1 MTNLN
6 TVCICGHTWEFH
18 NKPEHRH
25 NGYDAGCLYPVDK
38 DQLCPC
44 EKFIR
49 CANVRLKTSDSKA
62 KEIPEEFFNSFFSL
76 LQDDEES
83 SFDKST
89 QLNKLWIIATED
101 QKKVIDTIFII
112 LCGYSVDSIIKK
124 AGEQNG

>member
-44 EKFIR
+44 EKFL
-49 CANVRLKTSDSKA
+49 AKATKA

-89 QLNKLWIIATED
+89 QLNKLWLIATDD

-124 AGEQNG
+124 AGEQSG